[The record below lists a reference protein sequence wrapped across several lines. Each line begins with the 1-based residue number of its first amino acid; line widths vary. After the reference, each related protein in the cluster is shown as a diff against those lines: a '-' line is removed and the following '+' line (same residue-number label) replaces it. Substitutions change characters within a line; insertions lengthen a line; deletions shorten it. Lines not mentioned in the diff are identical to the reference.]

1 MAGKSRGQRR
11 LASRRL
17 FRMRARG
24 QYKWQMDSNLWIVND
39 LLVSGATSAA
49 AGRLLRQL
57 HPHRVD
63 LVVANVRN

>member
-1 MAGKSRGQRR
+1 MN
-11 LASRRL
+11 
-17 FRMRARG
+17 
-24 QYKWQMDSNLWIVND
+24 SNLWIVDD

-57 HPHRVD
+57 HPHCVD

>member
-1 MAGKSRGQRR
+1 MAGKSRGQRH

-17 FRMRARG
+17 FRMRSGEKR
-24 QYKWQMDSNLWIVND
+24 KWIKNSNLWIVDD

-49 AGRLLRQL
+49 AARLLRQL
-57 HPHRVD
+57 HPHCVD